1 MCKIT
6 LKKQLKNRNK
16 GQKDLLYKIVS
27 KLGSAQLRENW
38 INKFKKCLK
47 GWTVSNL
54 VRSVS

>member
-38 INKFKKCLK
+38 INKFKNVWKV
-47 GWTVSNL
+47 GRFPT
-54 VRSVS
+54 